1 MLCYDYLE
9 FEERSENM
17 IKFDKKWIQD
27 NIFSSDYNEN
37 LIVFSFVLA

>member
-1 MLCYDYLE
+1 
-9 FEERSENM
+9 M
-17 IKFDKKWIQD
+17 IKFDKKWINN